1 MKKILTL
8 LAVAAAVLFCGG
20 CVEPVIFSEV
30 FQLEKGQKL
39 YTAYNIWYTDPG
51 DIDCRNIQPGSF
63 IPVGTEIEP
72 VSTDAAENLITFK
85 AAGKTFSIRFKSG
98 IRLCSM
104 RDFIAYTF
112 TKQNRA
118 ELFKG
123 IPTKIQVRISRG
135 EVVPGMDRSQTLL
148 AYGPAPAVRTPDPK
162 NETWIYWLSDSK
174 TIRVIFRGDV
184 VRQLLDVD
192 L

>member
-1 MKKILTL
+1 MKKLLTL
-8 LAVAAAVLFCGG
+8 LAAVAAILFCGG

-30 FQLEKGQKL
+30 FQLQKGQKI
-39 YTAYNIWYTDPG
+39 YTAYNIWYTDPL
-51 DIDCRNIQPGSF
+51 DIDCRNIQQGSF

-72 VSTDAAENLITFK
+72 VSTDDIKNKITFK
-85 AAGKTFSIRFKSG
+85 AAGKTFSIRFNSG

-112 TKQNRA
+112 TTRNRA

-123 IPTKIQVRISRG
+123 IPPKVQVRIARG
-135 EVVPGMDRSQTLL
+135 EVVPGMNRAQVLL

-162 NETWIYWLSDSK
+162 NETWIYWLTDAK
-174 TIRVIFRGDV
+174 TIRVVFRGDV